1 MKMNLENV
9 QRLTRQAEWNLL
21 NVRLPKF
28 DIAAMR
34 EKTAEAPIWVHFGA
48 GNIFRGFVARL
59 QQKLLNEGE
68 ADCGV
73 IAVDTFDYDI
83 IDKIYKPYDELT
95 MMVGLK
101 PDGTTEREIVA
112 AVADSIKA
120 DIADADEMEKL
131 RRIFTAPSLQMASF
145 TITEKGYTLRGM
157 DGNLLP
163 VVIEDMKN
171 GPANAKHAM
180 SMVTALMLE
189 RYKAGKYPIALTS
202 MDNCSHNGEKLR
214 SSIMEIVSAWAAN
227 GFVED
232 GFVAYMNDENTVS
245 FPWSMIDK
253 ITPRPAKVVEDA
265 LAADGIEDMAPI
277 VTSRGTFIAPF
288 VNAEIPQYL
297 VVEDNFPNGRP
308 ALEKAGVYMTDRDTV
323 NRTERMKV
331 TTCLNPLHT
340 ALAVYGCMLGYT
352 SIAKEM
358 LDTELKAFVEHIGYD
373 EGMPVVTDP
382 GIIRPTDFIHEVL
395 GQRFPNPF
403 IPDTPQRIAT
413 DTSLKMPIR
422 FGETIKSYIA
432 SDKLDVT
439 ALTYI
444 PLAIAGWLR
453 YLLGIDD
460 AGKPMEVS
468 SDPLL
473 DTLQKQLES
482 IQFGEPSS
490 VGDKLRP
497 ILANKEIF
505 ASDLVQAGLAD
516 KIEGMFRELLAG
528 PGAVRAT
535 LQKYLA

>member
-112 AVADSIKA
+112 SVADSIKA
-120 DIADADEMEKL
+120 DSTDAAEMEKL

-145 TITEKGYTLRGM
+145 TITEKGYALRGM
-157 DGNLLP
+157 DGSLLP
-163 VVIEDMKN
+163 VVVEDMKN
-171 GPANAKHAM
+171 GPENAKHAM

-189 RYKAGKYPIALTS
+189 RYKAGKYPIVLTS

-214 SSIMEIVSAWAAN
+214 SSIMEIVDAWADR

-358 LDTELKAFVEHIGYD
+358 QDTELKALVEHIGYD

-382 GIIRPTDFIHEVL
+382 GIIRPSDFIHEVL
-395 GQRFPNPF
+395 TQRFPNPF

-413 DTSLKMPIR
+413 DTSLKVPIR

-432 SDKLDVT
+432 SDELDVT
-439 ALTYI
+439 SLTFI

-473 DTLQKQLES
+473 DTLQKQLEG

-516 KIEGMFRELLAG
+516 KIEGMFRELLAA

-535 LQKYLA
+535 LKKYLA

>member
-358 LDTELKAFVEHIGYD
+358 QDTELKALVEHIGYD

-382 GIIRPTDFIHEVL
+382 GIIRPSDFIHEVL
-395 GQRFPNPF
+395 TQRFPNPF

-413 DTSLKMPIR
+413 DTSLKVPIR

-432 SDKLDVT
+432 SDELDVT
-439 ALTYI
+439 SLTFI

-473 DTLQKQLES
+473 DTLQKQLEG

-516 KIEGMFRELLAG
+516 KIEGMFRELLAA

-535 LQKYLA
+535 LKKYLA

>member
-21 NVRLPKF
+21 NVRLPGF

-34 EKTAEAPIWVHFGA
+34 EKTAQAPIWVHFGA

-68 ADCGV
+68 ADRGV

-120 DIADADEMEKL
+120 DSTDAAEMEKL

-163 VVIEDMKN
+163 VVVEDMKN

-214 SSIMEIVSAWAAN
+214 SSIMEIVSAWAEN
-227 GFVED
+227 GFVDD

-358 LDTELKAFVEHIGYD
+358 QDTELKALVEHIGYD

-460 AGKPMEVS
+460 AGKSMEVS

-473 DTLQKQLES
+473 DTLQKQLEG

-497 ILANKEIF
+497 ILANQEIF

-516 KIEGMFRELLAG
+516 KIEGMFCELLAG

-535 LQKYLA
+535 LKKYLA